1 MTPFQPPRNR
11 ALKRCHFIW
20 SKLKGDGTITYGYA
34 RVSTVKQMKNGN
46 SLDDQTVRLKEAGA
60 TEIYKDSYTG
70 TKMDRPEF
78 DKLRKKLVKGDTLI
92 VTKLDRLARTAT
104 DGAKLV
110 QELVAAGVDV
120 QILNMGKAD
129 NTPMGKLMIQI
140 MFSFAEFE
148 RDMIV
153 ERTQTGK
160 AVARTKGVQVD
171 GRPLKFTKAQR
182 DLAMRLLI
190 NEKQS
195 YTQVERQTGIS
206 KSTLI
211 RERRK
216 RMMEK

>member
-1 MTPFQPPRNR
+1 M
-11 ALKRCHFIW
+11 RCHFLW
-20 SKLKGDGTITYGYA
+20 SKVKEDDTIVYGYA

-46 SLDDQTVRLKEAGA
+46 SLDDQTARLKEAGA

-70 TKMDRPEF
+70 TKMERPEF
-78 DKLRKKLVKGDTLI
+78 DKLRKKLTKGDTLI
-92 VTKLDRLARTAT
+92 VTKLDRFARTAT

-110 QELVAAGVDV
+110 QELVDAGIDV

-129 NTPMGKLMIQI
+129 NTPMGKLMIHI

-160 AVARTKGVQVD
+160 ALARSKGLQVD
-171 GRPLKFTKAQR
+171 GRPPKYTRAQL

-190 NEKQS
+190 EEHQS

-211 RERRK
+211 REKRK
-216 RMMEK
+216 RY